1 MVDRT
6 YEIHDDDFIIGQ
18 IVLLTMMMGDRYD
31 DVGNRGYNRQSM
43 GRAIPLPS

>member
-18 IVLLTMMMGDRYD
+18 IVVLAIVMGAR
-31 DVGNRGYNRQSM
+31 
-43 GRAIPLPS
+43 